1 MAPVDWAAEWLRPVT
16 PNFKMVGP
24 ILSQPGRPLPADL
37 EVTPWSHTWHGLAAS
52 LLLSAQRDSEKHAQY
67 EKLSLAGHP
76 AKARQGLSGRV
87 ADHVVPNVQ
96 EFMDSA
102 GERGVLLIALGTVTE
117 TSEPSHQSDLR
128 IGRHAMND

>member
-1 MAPVDWAAEWLRPVT
+1 MAPVDWGAEWLRPVT

-37 EVTPWSHTWHGLAAS
+37 EVTSWSHTQHGLATS

-67 EKLSLAGHP
+67 KKLMLAGHP
-76 AKARQGLSGRV
+76 AKAWQGMSGMV

-96 EFMDSA
+96 EFMESA

-117 TSEPSHQSDLR
+117 TSEPSHQFDLR
-128 IGRHAMND
+128 IGRHVIGD